1 MKLVF
6 SVETSACRLPPAV
19 ASSPEKLDSVPYVTV
34 HLSVAQVR
42 VQTPLFFV
50 CSFPLTSRHLC
61 THACVAWC
69 MRPSNRIATRSGDVV
84 FANSTCYGDDLMN
97 QLAQGAAA
105 LKEGAIVVTMTDPV
119 PSPAFE
125 VLEEVR
131 TKSLTTS
138 GSFFLPARSPE
149 QRGTPSIHAARAPF
163 GVHVFRGWN
172 VFRGARGRNSQTVL
186 AIPAP

>member
-1 MKLVF
+1 
-6 SVETSACRLPPAV
+6 
-19 ASSPEKLDSVPYVTV
+19 
-34 HLSVAQVR
+34 
-42 VQTPLFFV
+42 
-50 CSFPLTSRHLC
+50 
-61 THACVAWC
+61 

-131 TKSLTTS
+131 TRQAVFFSLPDRLNREGHQASMQHVHPLACMCFVVGT
-138 GSFFLPARSPE
+138 FFEGLEEGIAKQSWRFQPLDRPPKVLE
-149 QRGTPSIHAARAPF
+149 RNYCRKRRTWRAC
-163 GVHVFRGWN
+163 
-172 VFRGARGRNSQTVL
+172 
-186 AIPAP
+186 